1 VPTKKQ
7 SRRRWAIYCAPP
19 SETNR
24 VAGGD
29 STIESFFQ
37 NPFPLPPRFQSMGLS
52 AGFKQYVAKEFPD
65 AFVKASDPA
74 VADVTIVDAM
84 VVLHSFKPDSN
95 SPHPGGH
102 QLADRFYF
110 LLWKSSV
117 GVLCFDDV
125 HGTPRAKEQEWSE
138 RAKTTGACSPDML
151 EQLLA
156 RHELPPAWDDFICDR
171 TGRQRINTYLRDEL
185 FKRMRLSRGL
195 VDMQRLLV
203 FNAGDGA
210 PAEGVWKREEQH
222 APFLNEELI
231 VRERADWTAALVGE
245 GEMCCIRAAMLLRD
259 SLRPGARVVVS
270 TVDTDAVLIAMLNSF
285 PGLFVELSHFDK
297 KAGAPSYALVD
308 AHALAAAVER
318 RLRVTKHDFSVIALS
333 KGSDFVTQSVAGIAD
348 WAKYVDACCSHIKL
362 TTPVVTVSASEARVD
377 LVRAD
382 AMLRSLGTLG
392 KRVVPKYDSANHL
405 KRLAWNTLYFSY
417 AAKGTASA
425 SLQQLE
431 SYGWCVKG
439 GMMGPDERVVGIRSA
454 PAIAIAI

>member
-1 VPTKKQ
+1 
-7 SRRRWAIYCAPP
+7 
-19 SETNR
+19 
-24 VAGGD
+24 
-29 STIESFFQ
+29 
-37 NPFPLPPRFQSMGLS
+37 MGLS

-156 RHELPPAWDDFICDR
+156 RHELPPAWDDFVRDR
-171 TGRQRINTYLRDEL
+171 TGRARINTYLRDEL

-210 PAEGVWKREEQH
+210 PMEGVWPRDEQH
-222 APFLNEELI
+222 APFPMDELV
-231 VRERADWTAALVGE
+231 VRVRGDWDAALVGE
-245 GEMCCIRAAMLLRD
+245 GEMCCIRAAMLLRN

-270 TVDTDAVLIAMLNSF
+270 TCDTDAVLIAMLNSF
-285 PGLFVELSHFDK
+285 PGLFVELSHYDR
-297 KAGAPSYALVD
+297 KAGAFSYALVD
-308 AHALAAAVER
+308 THVLATAVER
-318 RLRVTKHDFSVIALS
+318 RLRITKHDFSVIALS
-333 KGSDFVTQSVAGIAD
+333 KGSDFVTQSMAGIAN
-348 WAKYVDACCSHIKL
+348 WKTYVDGCCSHIKL
-362 TTPVVTVSASEARVD
+362 TSPVVTVSASGARVD
-377 LVRAD
+377 LSRVD
-382 AMLRSLGTLG
+382 DMLRSLGTLG
-392 KRVVPKYDSANHL
+392 KRVMPKYDSANHL
-405 KRLAWNTLYFSY
+405 KRLAWNTLYFTY
-417 AAKGTASA
+417 GAGGSA
-425 SLQQLE
+425 STSLEQLE
-431 SYGWCVKG
+431 RWGWCVKEG
-439 GMMGPDERVVGIRSA
+439 VMCPDETVVAFRGA
-454 PAIAIAI
+454 PAIALAL

>member
-1 VPTKKQ
+1 
-7 SRRRWAIYCAPP
+7 
-19 SETNR
+19 
-24 VAGGD
+24 
-29 STIESFFQ
+29 
-37 NPFPLPPRFQSMGLS
+37 MGLS
-52 AGFKQYVAKEFPD
+52 AGFKNYLHEQFPD
-65 AFVKASDPA
+65 ACSKTSDPA
-74 VADVTIVDAM
+74 AGDVTIVDAM
-84 VVLHSFKPDSN
+84 VVLHSFKADPE

-102 QLADRFYF
+102 QLADRFF
-110 LLWKSSV
+110 FMLWKSSV
-117 GVLCFDDV
+117 GVLCFDDL
-125 HGTPRAKEQEWSE
+125 HNTPRAKEQEWSE

-156 RHELPPAWDDFICDR
+156 RHELPPAWDDFVRDR

-210 PAEGVWKREEQH
+210 PTEGVWPRDEQH
-222 APFLNEELI
+222 APFLGSELI
-231 VRERADWTAALVGE
+231 VRERTDWSAALMGE
-245 GEMCCIRAAMLLRD
+245 GEMCCIRAATLLRD

-285 PGLFVELSHFDK
+285 PGLSVELSHFDK

-318 RLRVTKHDFSVIALS
+318 RLRVTKYDFAVVALS
-333 KGSDFVTQSVAGIAD
+333 KGSDFVTQSMAGIAD
-348 WAKYVDACCSHIKL
+348 WAKYVNACCSHIKL
-362 TTPVVTVSASEARVD
+362 TSPVVTVAASGARVD
-377 LVRAD
+377 VARAD
-382 AMLRSLGTLG
+382 AMLQSLGTLS

-425 SLQQLE
+425 SLEQLE
-431 SYGWCVKG
+431 RWGWCVKEG
-439 GMMGPDERVVGIRSA
+439 VMCPDETVIGIRGV
-454 PAIAIAI
+454 PAIELVF